1 MPKITRRATLAAA
14 IAPVVLAPDVLMRP
28 ALAQA
33 APATRGRPL
42 FGATLW
48 SLPNGLRVAHVE
60 QRRAPVVAQYLF
72 VAAGGGEDPSGL
84 SGTAH
89 FLEHMMF
96 KGSPRVE
103 SGAFSR
109 QIAREGGNDN
119 AFTSRDVTAYFA
131 QVEASRLP
139 LIAMLESDRLTAPII
154 PAGEV
159 DPERLVVIEER
170 RQRTDVSPRARF
182 QEAFAAAMWGPQ
194 HWAGRPIIGWP
205 DEIRRIDR
213 DALAAFFAA
222 HYAPANCVLVVAGAV
237 PEAEFRR
244 IAEQEFG
251 AVPARPFTQRH
262 RAPPP
267 AAAHTPRLI
276 RHDRVEEASLVMAW
290 AAPSLTWGDTTQAL
304 PLEVLAH
311 ILGSGPGSR
320 LHRALVQE
328 GLALSVGA
336 SMDADALGVSDF
348 SLYAA
353 PRRGIAPARVEAALR
368 AAVATLLADGV
379 TEAEVARSTRQ
390 MTAGALLA
398 LDGLGAAPRM
408 IGQALSIGL
417 ALDAVEY
424 WPAHIAAVTAM
435 QVSAAA
441 RAVLGG
447 TQVQATG
454 WLLPEGTEVPA

>member
-1 MPKITRRATLAAA
+1 MPHITRRATLAAA
-14 IAPVVLAPDVLMRP
+14 AIAPLARP
-28 ALAQA
+28 ALAQPAQLVSPPA
-33 APATRGRPL
+33 ARGRPL
-42 FGATLW
+42 FGASLW

-72 VAAGGGEDPSGL
+72 VAAGGGEDPAGL

-109 QIAREGGNDN
+109 QIAREGGTDN

-131 QVEASRLP
+131 QVEATRLP
-139 LIAMLESDRLTAPII
+139 LIAMLEADRLTAPLL
-154 PAGEV
+154 PAAEV

-170 RQRTDVSPRARF
+170 RQRTDVSPRSRF
-182 QEAFAAAMWGPQ
+182 QEAFGAAMWGPQ

-213 DALAAFFAA
+213 DAMAAFFAT

-251 AVPARPFTQRH
+251 AVPARPFTPRE
-262 RAPPP
+262 RAGPP
-267 AAAHTPRLI
+267 AAAPTPRLV
-276 RHDRVEEASLVMAW
+276 RHDRVEEASFVRAW
-290 AAPSLTWGDTTQAL
+290 SAPSLTWGDKAQAY

-311 ILGSGPGSR
+311 LLGSGPGSR

-336 SMDADALGVSDF
+336 SMDSDQLGVSDF
-348 SLYAA
+348 SLYASV
-353 PRRGIAPARVEAALR
+353 RRGVAPARVEAALR
-368 AAVATLLADGV
+368 DAVATLLDQGV

-408 IGQALSIGL
+408 IGQALTIGL
-417 ALDAVEY
+417 SLDSVEY
-424 WPAHIAAVTAM
+424 WPSHIAAVTAP
-435 QVSAAA
+435 QVTAAA
-441 RAVLGG
+441 RAVLGASP
-447 TQVQATG
+447 VQATG
-454 WLLPEGTEVPA
+454 WLLPEGAEVPA